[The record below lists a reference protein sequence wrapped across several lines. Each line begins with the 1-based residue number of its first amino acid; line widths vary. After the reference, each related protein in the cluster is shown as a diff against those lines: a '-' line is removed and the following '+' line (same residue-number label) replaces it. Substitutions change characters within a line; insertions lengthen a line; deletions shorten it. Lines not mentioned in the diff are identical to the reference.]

1 MYLNDPKFNL
11 INNELRRFFDE
22 HLFGEVIGMTNAQI
36 NHLQRE
42 EDGMDEEE
50 NVAIFRKENKAEW
63 KKMIEDKE
71 GKYKFSEI
79 YQAWVKLF
87 GLPFEIGEEE

>member
-1 MYLNDPKFNL
+1 MYLDDPKFNL
-11 INNELRRFFDE
+11 INNELRKFFDE
-22 HLFGEVIGMTNAQI
+22 HLFKEVIGMTNAQI

-50 NVAIFRKENKAEW
+50 NLKIFRKENKAEW
-63 KKMIEDKE
+63 EKMINDEAGE
-71 GKYKFSEI
+71 YKYSEI

-87 GLPFEIGEEE
+87 GLPFNLGEEE

>member
-1 MYLNDPKFNL
+1 
-11 INNELRRFFDE
+11 
-22 HLFGEVIGMTNAQI
+22 MTNAQI

-50 NVAIFRKENKAEW
+50 NLAIFRKENKAEW
-63 KKMIEDKE
+63 EKMINDEAGE
-71 GKYKFSEI
+71 YKYSEI

-87 GLPFEIGEEE
+87 GLPFSLGEEE